1 MSANKLLLQR
11 LAAAPTIRRQLLG
24 RAVSCKNANFRLINP
39 KSISLHPPT
48 STTFC
53 NALFSSS
60 PQRVDDEEDGVDHK
74 EEVSPSGA
82 SDDAQSEKVSSNPDE
97 IIRTGVVKWIE

>member
-1 MSANKLLLQR
+1 M
-11 LAAAPTIRRQLLG
+11 G

-39 KSISLHPPT
+39 KSSLHLPT
-48 STTFC
+48 CTTFC

-60 PQRVDDEEDGVDHK
+60 PQRVDEEEDDVDHK
-74 EEVSPSGA
+74 EGVSPSAA
-82 SDDAQSEKVSSNPDE
+82 SDDAPSEKVTSNPDE